1 MKLYDRN
8 KELAVFERE
17 IRGVEQEQKS
27 RFIVVSGRRR
37 VGKTRLVLEA
47 FAKDQAPSIYLFCY
61 PYAVE
66 REIARQWMNE
76 VCQKLELP
84 ERYKAETVG
93 DVIEVIFEEA
103 KRRRINLF
111 IDEIQN
117 MLTVAPSFFG
127 KLRGQWDKLTLT
139 GPSHLLMTQ
148 SGSVANVVKQL
159 FSVYSQPLYGRM
171 TARVE
176 LKPFSPAVLKEIFA
190 DYANKTDAEALLG
203 LFALTGGVAKYVET
217 LITNGYLTLDAILE
231 EVTNPNSYFWSEGQ
245 ILLANEFKTD
255 YGNYFCL
262 LQKIAHGVT
271 KGSELQDGL
280 SVNISGHLRKLET
293 DYGLIAKSQP
303 LFAKGT
309 RGVRYKMTDR
319 FLIFWFRFIQSNQQL
334 IGSNNTTE
342 LRARIRSQ
350 WENFSGRAL
359 EQYFLEQ
366 FLDSGKYTHIGQWWD
381 RKGENEIDLI
391 AVNAN
396 AKTME
401 IFEIK
406 RNPKK
411 IDLERLAA
419 KAEVFVRNT
428 PEVKGF
434 KYTLKGLS
442 LEDL

>member
-1 MKLYDRN
+1 M
-8 KELAVFERE
+8 
-17 IRGVEQEQKS
+17 
-27 RFIVVSGRRR
+27 
-37 VGKTRLVLEA
+37 
-47 FAKDQAPSIYLFCY
+47 
-61 PYAVE
+61 
-66 REIARQWMNE
+66 
-76 VCQKLELP
+76 
-84 ERYKAETVG
+84 
-93 DVIEVIFEEA
+93 
-103 KRRRINLF
+103 
-111 IDEIQN
+111 
-117 MLTVAPSFFG
+117 
-127 KLRGQWDKLTLT
+127 
-139 GPSHLLMTQ
+139 
-148 SGSVANVVKQL
+148 
-159 FSVYSQPLYGRM
+159 
-171 TARVE
+171 
-176 LKPFSPAVLKEIFA
+176 
-190 DYANKTDAEALLG
+190 
-203 LFALTGGVAKYVET
+203 
-217 LITNGYLTLDAILE
+217 TLDAMLE

-366 FLDSGKYTHIGQWWD
+366 FLDSGKYTHVGQWWD

-391 AVNAN
+391 VVNAN

-406 RNPKK
+406 RNAKK
-411 IDLERLAA
+411 IDLNRLAA

-428 PEVKGF
+428 PEVKDF
-434 KYTLKGLS
+434 EYSLKGLS